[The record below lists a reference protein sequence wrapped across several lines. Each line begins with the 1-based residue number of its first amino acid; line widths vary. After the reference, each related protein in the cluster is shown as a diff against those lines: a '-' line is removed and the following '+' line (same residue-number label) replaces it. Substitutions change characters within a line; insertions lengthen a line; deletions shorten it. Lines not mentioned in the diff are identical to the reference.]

1 MKHELDLSQRTR
13 SSRREFLARGAQ
25 GVAALGCLA
34 GGLRAE
40 PFGIPAGFQTYPIAK
55 EFVADVD
62 GALRQLA
69 AIGYRV
75 AETCSPPGYAQF
87 KPLMSLTP
95 AELRKKF
102 NAAGIVCESCHYGF
116 RELQEN
122 LPDRIAYAREL
133 GLKQMIIASFG
144 LPKDATLAD
153 WRKAADDS
161 NKLGAETLKAGIQLG
176 FHNHG
181 MELVELEGV
190 LIFDELIR
198 TFDPALVKM
207 QCQIVNVAGAGMDP
221 VSFIKKYPGRF
232 LSLHL
237 ADRSSEGKQAPV
249 GKGTIDWKG
258 VFTAMRAAGM
268 QNYYVEM
275 NMDALRESYPY
286 LHSLR
291 L

>member
-1 MKHELDLSQRTR
+1 MTLA
-13 SSRREFLARGAQ
+13 SRREFLARGAR
-25 GVAALGCLA
+25 GAAALGCLA
-34 GGLRAE
+34 GRAPAA
-40 PFGIPAGFQTYPIAK
+40 PFGLPIGFQTYPIAK

-62 GALRQLA
+62 GTLRQLA
-69 AIGYRV
+69 AIGYRA

-87 KPLMSLTP
+87 KPLLSLSA
-95 AELRKKF
+95 AELRQKF
-102 NAAGIVCESCHYGF
+102 TAAGIVCDSCHYGL

-122 LPDRIAYAREL
+122 LADRIAYAREL

-144 LPKDATLAD
+144 LPKNATLAD
-153 WRKAADDS
+153 WRKAAADS

-198 TFDPALVKM
+198 TFDPKLVKM

-237 ADRSSEGKQAPV
+237 ADRTAEGRQAPV
-249 GKGTIDWKG
+249 GKGSIDWKG
-258 VFTAMRAAGM
+258 VFAAMRAGGM

-275 NMDALRESYPY
+275 NMEALQESCPY
-286 LHSLR
+286 LQALTV
-291 L
+291 

>member
-1 MKHELDLSQRTR
+1 MSTT
-13 SSRREFLARGAQ
+13 SRREFLANSVRGA
-25 GVAALGCLA
+25 AALGCLA
-34 GGLRAE
+34 RGLRAE
-40 PFGIPAGFQTYPIAK
+40 PFGLPAGFQTYPIAK
-55 EFVADVD
+55 AFVADVD
-62 GALRQLA
+62 GTLQQLA

-75 AETCSPPGYAQF
+75 AETCSPASYGEF
-87 KPLMSLTP
+87 KPLLALTP
-95 AELRKKF
+95 AELRQKF
-102 NAAGIVCESCHYGF
+102 TKAGIVCDSSHYQF
-116 RELQEN
+116 RELREN
-122 LPDRIAYAREL
+122 LPASIAYAREL
-133 GLKQMIIASFG
+133 GLKQMIISSFG
-144 LPKDATLAD
+144 LPKNATLAD
-153 WRKAADDS
+153 WRKAAADS
-161 NKLGAETLKAGIQLG
+161 NNIGAETLKAGIQLG

-198 TFDPALVKM
+198 TFDPKLVKM

-237 ADRSSEGKQAPV
+237 ADRSVEGKQAPV
-249 GKGTIDWKG
+249 GKGSIDWKG

-275 NMDALRESYPY
+275 NMDALKESYPY
-286 LHSLR
+286 LHALN

>member
-1 MKHELDLSQRTR
+1 MTR
-13 SSRREFLARGAQ
+13 ASRREFLSKSAQ
-25 GVAALGCLA
+25 SLAALGCLA
-34 GGLRAE
+34 GELRAA
-40 PFGIPAGFQTYPIAK
+40 PFGLPVGFQTYPIAK

-62 GALRQLA
+62 GTLGQLA
-69 AIGYRV
+69 ALGYRA
-75 AETCSPPGYAQF
+75 AETCSPAGYAQF
-87 KPLMSLTP
+87 KPLLSLTP
-95 AELRKKF
+95 AELRQKF
-102 NAAGIVCESCHYGF
+102 TKAGIVCESSHYGL

-122 LPDRIAYAREL
+122 LSDRIAYAREL

-144 LPKDATLAD
+144 LPKNATLAD
-153 WRKAADDS
+153 WRKAAADS
-161 NKLGAETLKAGIQLG
+161 NKMGAETLKAGIQLG

-190 LIFDELIR
+190 LIYDELIR
-198 TFDPALVKM
+198 TFDPKLVKM

-237 ADRSSEGKQAPV
+237 ADRSVEGKQAPV

-258 VFTAMRAAGM
+258 VFAAMRAAGM

-275 NMDALRESYPY
+275 SMDALKESCPY
-286 LHSLR
+286 LRALNI
-291 L
+291 